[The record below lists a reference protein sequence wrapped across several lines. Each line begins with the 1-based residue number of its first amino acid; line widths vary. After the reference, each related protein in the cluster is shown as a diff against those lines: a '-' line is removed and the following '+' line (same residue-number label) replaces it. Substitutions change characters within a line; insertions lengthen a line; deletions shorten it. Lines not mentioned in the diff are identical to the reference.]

1 MDYIHADRTN
11 KDEKITDKKSSF
23 NENYRQYL
31 PLIVFAEAIMV
42 LSIIVHIL
50 MIVFK
55 QERYSLIHYLFI
67 TISILAISMFIIA
80 LVMRKRWAF
89 YYGIP
94 LVLLYIIMMVAFIL
108 LHLIS
113 LIWIAPLMLMV
124 LVFLILVLLETLFK

>member
-1 MDYIHADRTN
+1 MDNIHADSTK
-11 KDEKITDKKSSF
+11 KDEKVINKNSSF
-23 NENYRQYL
+23 DENYRQYL

-50 MIVFK
+50 IIVFK

-80 LVMRKRWAF
+80 LATRKRWAF
-89 YYGIP
+89 YYGLP
-94 LVLLYIIMMVAFIL
+94 LLLLYIIMMVAFMV